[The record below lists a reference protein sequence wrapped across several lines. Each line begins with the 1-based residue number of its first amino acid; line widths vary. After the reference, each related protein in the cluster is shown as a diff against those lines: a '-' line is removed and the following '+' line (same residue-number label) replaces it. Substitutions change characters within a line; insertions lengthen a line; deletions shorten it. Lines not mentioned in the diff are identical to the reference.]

1 MLMNRILI
9 AAIVAVLALAGC
21 GPDDDIAGLAEPT
34 GVPSTTEPP
43 ETSTPTPV
51 PEPSAE
57 PAPADDGPLD
67 YKVLVEWEDA
77 SGLKMTLTGVTFLDR
92 ADYSEAWALDATKSE
107 AKTVILIPGEIVN
120 DTGISVEFYPGLGA
134 FEAGTLTVGE
144 DQYQGS
150 FVSDLGGEIKNG
162 ATDTGTIVF
171 ESPRELDW
179 FAGITEVRLIASA
192 AWNSENGS
200 ADFLDSVTADVDL
213 TIYLRERA

>member
-1 MLMNRILI
+1 MNRILI

-21 GPDDDIAGLAEPT
+21 SDRDDDTTKLT
-34 GVPSTTEPP
+34 RSTDVPPTTEPI
-43 ETSTPTPV
+43 ETSTPTPTPV
-51 PEPSAE
+51 PSAE

-67 YKVLVEWEDA
+67 YKVLVEWEDS
-77 SGLKMTLTGVTFLDR
+77 SGMKMTLTGVTFLDR
-92 ADYSEAWALDATKSE
+92 ADYSEAWALDATESE

-120 DTGISVEFYPGLGA
+120 DTGVSIEFYPGLGA

-179 FAGITEVRLIASA
+179 FAEITEVRLIASA

-200 ADFLDSVTADVDL
+200 ADFLDSVTADIDL